1 MMPSQTY
8 DVPNRQEICWLLNT
22 ARDLGKL
29 KSWQILELL
38 LFRVFIRTQN
48 ENIFWNFFEKLKL
61 GQIFD
66 INYYLATLSNNLS
79 KQSWVL
85 LDLILSKNGQFMK
98 NSNHRKLSTDYRQNL
113 RSYQNLT
120 VIQMALK
127 KLHLAPW
134 IRWYPWT
141 ERASADLSLWA
152 ANDIHFQTTIIN
164 DEIVHDYDENWLSIY
179 GSSSTMGWNIF

>member
-1 MMPSQTY
+1 MHNNSFIANVSPHPAVVYTIIIIQYLMRETPFTGESPDNPTQ
-8 DVPNRQEICWLLNT
+8 
-22 ARDLGKL
+22 
-29 KSWQILELL
+29 
-38 LFRVFIRTQN
+38 IRT
-48 ENIFWNFFEKLKL
+48 NFNM
-61 GQIFD
+61 
-66 INYYLATLSNNLS
+66 NYYLATLSNNLS

>member
-1 MMPSQTY
+1 MGANSK
-8 DVPNRQEICWLLNT
+8 R
-22 ARDLGKL
+22 KHFL
-29 KSWQILELL
+29 KF
-38 LFRVFIRTQN
+38 FRETQIRT
-48 ENIFWNFFEKLKL
+48 NFN
-61 GQIFD
+61 

-164 DEIVHDYDENWLSIY
+164 DEIVHHFDENWLPIY
-179 GSSSTMGWNIF
+179 GSSSFRRYLTPLWSYCHRLRVNFHHSRARFHHWWWWWFDMSFIP